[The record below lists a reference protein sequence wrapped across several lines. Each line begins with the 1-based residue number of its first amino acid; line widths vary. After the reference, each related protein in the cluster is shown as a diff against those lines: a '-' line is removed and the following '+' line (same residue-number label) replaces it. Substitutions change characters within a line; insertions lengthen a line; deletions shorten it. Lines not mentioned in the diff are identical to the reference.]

1 MDKHMTEK
9 AYEIMK
15 LAAQVSTTTKA
26 DVFVEYSGHV
36 DLLTVRIHPEGFE
49 GDNFKYDFY
58 GNQFDAVSEA
68 KLDDII
74 DKLRKMLEVA

>member
-1 MDKHMTEK
+1 MDKHITDK
-9 AYEIMK
+9 AYEILK

-36 DLLTVRIHPEGFE
+36 DLLKIRIHPEGYE
-49 GDNFKYDFY
+49 GDCFKYEFY
-58 GNQFDAVSEA
+58 GDQFYAVSEA

-74 DKLRKMLEVA
+74 GKLRKMLEVE

>member
-1 MDKHMTEK
+1 MDKHMTDK

-15 LAAQVSTTTKA
+15 LAAQVSTTTTA

-36 DLLTVRIHPEGFE
+36 DQLAVRIHPDGFE
-49 GDNFKYDFY
+49 GDCYKYEFY
-58 GNQFDAVSEA
+58 GSQFDRVSEE

-74 DKLRKMLEVA
+74 SKLRVMLEVS

>member
-36 DLLTVRIHPEGFE
+36 DLLTVRIHPEGYE
-49 GDNFKYDFY
+49 GDNYKYDFY
-58 GNQFDAVSEA
+58 GDHFDAVSEA

-74 DKLRKMLEVA
+74 GKLREMLEVE

>member
-9 AYEIMK
+9 AYEIMR

-36 DLLTVRIHPEGFE
+36 DLLTVRIHPEGYE
-49 GDNFKYDFY
+49 GDSYKYDFY
-58 GNQFDAVSEA
+58 GDHFDAVSEA

-74 DKLRKMLEVA
+74 GKLREMLEVA

>member
-9 AYEIMK
+9 AYEIMR

-36 DLLTVRIHPEGFE
+36 DLLTVRIHPEGYE
-49 GDNFKYDFY
+49 GDNYKYDFY
-58 GNQFDAVSEA
+58 GDRFDAVSEA

-74 DKLRKMLEVA
+74 GKLRDMLEVA